1 MAPPSRIIVGT
12 RGSLLATT
20 QTGQTVRLLE
30 TANPNTNFETRII
43 ETTGDMQR
51 DRPFASV
58 GTKGMFVKE
67 IEQALLDTSID
78 IGVHSLKDMPGEL
91 PEGLTLGCVPQRV
104 NPLDAFVSVKY
115 PTLLQLPLGAKLGTS
130 SARRRAQMLA
140 VRPDLEVMELRGNLD
155 TRLRKLDEGQ
165 YDAILLACAGLVR
178 LGLGNRITEELS
190 PDICLPAVGQG
201 ALAIEARATDTA
213 TLDLLL
219 SIHCTDTADCTRAE
233 RALLAAMGGGCSV
246 PLAAFASVSGNTVH
260 LKALAASAD
269 GLQLVKAEG
278 SGDRANA
285 EQLGLSVAAQ
295 LKQLGASALLSQN

>member
-1 MAPPSRIIVGT
+1 MLRPSHIFVGT

-20 QTGQTVRLLE
+20 QTGQTVDALRK
-30 TANPNTNFETRII
+30 ANPGVEFETRII

-67 IEQALLDTSID
+67 IEQALLEGSIH

-91 PEGLTLGCVPQRV
+91 PEGLTLACVPARV

-115 PTLLQLPLGAKLGTS
+115 ASLEEMPEGAILGTS

-140 VRPDLEVMELRGNLD
+140 IRPDLRVLELRGNLD

-165 YDAILLACAGLVR
+165 YDGILLASAGLIR
-178 LGLGNRITEELS
+178 LGSGHRITQELA
-190 PDICLPAVGQG
+190 PEQCLPAVGQG
-201 ALAIEARATDTA
+201 ALAIEARNDDETTGE
-213 TLDLLL
+213 LLS
-219 SIHCTDTADCTRAE
+219 SIHCQDTADCTRAE

-246 PLAAFASVSGNTVH
+246 PLAAHASVSEGVVTLH
-260 LKALAASAD
+260 ALAASVD
-269 GLQLVKAEG
+269 GLTLI
-278 SGDRANA
+278 RAASTAPREFA
-285 EQLGLSVAAQ
+285 EQAGLEAAAI
-295 LKQLGASALLSQN
+295 LKAQGAAALLSTN